1 MKNTLKTQDFAVAC
15 CFLVV
20 SACSPANQEGR
31 VDLAGRGASGSGAPN
46 APAKAALDLAD
57 HERAIGDYAGAIS
70 FYRRALELDPQQRAA
85 RLGLGNTLLDVGSP
99 NDAADIFQKML
110 NQSPHDPAA
119 EAGYGEA
126 LLALDQP
133 AAAAD
138 RLRKALAAAP
148 AARSFRDLGIAE
160 DLLGE
165 FPQAEADYRRG
176 LELAPGDLSLRDDF
190 GLSQILA
197 GNFDGGIATLRA
209 VATGPGATAA
219 HRLNLALGL
228 GLAGRTD
235 DAERIAR
242 ADLDE
247 RAVQSNMAY
256 YAMLRGLS
264 PKDRAEALLRPAV
277 APSSKTATGK

>member
-1 MKNTLKTQDFAVAC
+1 MKTQDFAVAC
-15 CFLVV
+15 CLLAV

-31 VDLAGRGASGSGAPN
+31 LDLAGRGASGSAAAN
-46 APAKAALDLAD
+46 APAKVVLDLAD
-57 HERAIGDYAGAIS
+57 HERAIGDYSGAIS
-70 FYRRALELDPQQRAA
+70 FYRRALELDPDQHAA
-85 RLGLGNTLLDVGSP
+85 QLGLGHTLLDIGSP
-99 NDAADIFQKML
+99 NEAADMFQKML
-110 NQSPHDPAA
+110 NKAPHDPAA

-148 AARSFRDLGIAE
+148 AARTFRDVGIAE

-165 FPQAEADYRRG
+165 FPKAEADYHRG
-176 LELAPGDLSLRDDF
+176 LELAPGDLSLRDDL

-197 GNFDGGIATLRA
+197 GEFDSGIATLRD

-228 GLAGRTD
+228 GLAGRAE
-235 DAERIAR
+235 DAQRIAR
-242 ADLDE
+242 TDLDE
-247 RAVQSNMAY
+247 RAVQSNLAY
-256 YAMLRGLS
+256 YALLRGLS

-277 APSSKTATGK
+277 APSSKTAVAK